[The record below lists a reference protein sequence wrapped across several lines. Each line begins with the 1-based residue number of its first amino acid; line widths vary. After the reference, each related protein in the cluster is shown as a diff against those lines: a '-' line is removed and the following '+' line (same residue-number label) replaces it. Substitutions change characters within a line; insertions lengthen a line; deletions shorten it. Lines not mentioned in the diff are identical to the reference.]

1 MEIRV
6 MKGKLE
12 MMKHLQAAAHLKRME
27 NMNDELQPKKKM
39 RICMLW
45 NISGITS
52 NILTKKWR
60 WRGKLGN

>member
-12 MMKHLQAAAHLKRME
+12 MMKNLQATAHLKRME
-27 NMNDELQPKKKM
+27 NMNDELQPKKKKM

-60 WRGKLGN
+60 WR